1 MKTRPL
7 PWETRARIL
16 EAAWAHVL
24 ERGRVDISIAEIAR
38 EAGVTRQ
45 SVYLAFGGR
54 TGLMI
59 AMARH
64 ADDRSVHS
72 HRLRAIAAGDDAGP
86 EALMDYVEAWLRHLP
101 EIYPVGVLLGAAAI
115 TDPEAAAVFND
126 RMVGSLH
133 ARYRSVLGRLAAA
146 GHLAR
151 RYTPDAA
158 ADLAWS
164 LTHIDAWRHLVVER
178 GWTPE
183 AFRADRAAIIRS
195 TLLAPPAA
203 GAG

>member
-16 EAAWAHVL
+16 EAAWTRVT
-24 ERGRVDISIAEIAR
+24 ERGRVDIPIAEIAR

-45 SVYLAFGGR
+45 SVYLAFGNR

-64 ADDRSVHS
+64 ADDQSVHS
-72 HRLRAIAAGDDAGP
+72 HHLRAVAAGADDGP
-86 EALMDYVEAWLRHLP
+86 EALMAFVDAWLHHLP

-133 ARYRSVLGRLAAA
+133 ARYRQVLSRLNAA
-146 GHLAR
+146 GHLAAG
-151 RYTPDAA
+151 YTPDTA

-164 LTHIDAWRHLVVER
+164 LTHIDAWRQLVVER

-183 AFRADRAAIIRS
+183 AFRADRAALIRA
-195 TLLAPPAA
+195 TLLAP
-203 GAG
+203 